1 MIRPRI
7 NFPCD
12 VLILEQ
18 LLPIQSKNNN
28 HQTLLKSHLP
38 NLISTGKTPLVWD
51 LLVKSSKALG
61 CVQMLL

>member
-7 NFPCD
+7 T
-12 VLILEQ
+12 
-18 LLPIQSKNNN
+18 IQSKNNN

>member
-1 MIRPRI
+1 MIRRRI

-18 LLPIQSKNNN
+18 LLPIQSN
-28 HQTLLKSHLP
+28 HQTTKLDINWKDPVGMGS
-38 NLISTGKTPLVWD
+38 
-51 LLVKSSKALG
+51 LVKSLKALG

>member
-1 MIRPRI
+1 MIRQRI
-7 NFPCD
+7 IFPHD
-12 VLILEQ
+12 VLILE

-38 NLISTGKTPLVWD
+38 NLISTGKTLLVWD
-51 LLVKSSKALG
+51 LLVKSLKTLG